1 MHKVDVASAPGGEA
15 SVRTRGEN
23 YFPGIH
29 EEGAGAPAHSLNL
42 LKQSA
47 AHLMQREGQHVIPPD
62 ATAEQVMEA
71 LQGRAQ
77 SGARMA
83 TSRRLEQEV
92 RKTLGLKAGEEVPP
106 EIADLFNI
114 NVRATGAARTPA
126 EKWADRWR
134 TVVTAPKAAV
144 VGTGPRHIANIA
156 NLALNQPGGIQASA
170 RALPTFAKLMAK
182 PGDRNAILKSG
193 INLGAIE
200 PNPERS
206 TAVIDLLKK
215 LPGPLSLP
223 GKAMEAS
230 NRATWSFD
238 DAMAQALAEQNV
250 KRGMKGYQ
258 AGRAAR
264 RGLVDYENL
273 SPFAEKAKN
282 VMPFASFNTSLP
294 KAVASGVLSDPMRAA
309 FLSRLTGG
317 AMYGSDYNANGTN
330 FRSYLPTGEIGRLAN
345 STREPFK
352 YARKSLSQGVT
363 VPAGAL
369 ESAFEHGIGIPK
381 GYFQPHGKYPAELP
395 FSTYGQDPLTKQG
408 LASLLLQL
416 GVSGVPLG
424 QQGLS
429 QTGMGRF
436 KPQSVLDYLLL
447 SGGGQL
453 PLR

>member
-1 MHKVDVASAPGGEA
+1 LL
-15 SVRTRGEN
+15 TRSSN
-23 YFPGIH
+23 
-29 EEGAGAPAHSLNL
+29 SN
-42 LKQSA
+42 
-47 AHLMQREGQHVIPPD
+47 MQREGQHVLGPEVTGP
-62 ATAEQVMEA
+62 QVMEA
-71 LQGRAQ
+71 LQGRAR
-77 SGARMA
+77 SGADMA
-83 TSRRLEQEV
+83 TSRRLEAEV
-92 RKTLGLKAGEEVPP
+92 KKTLGLKPTDEIPP
-106 EIADLFNI
+106 EISDMFNV
-114 NVRATGAARTPA
+114 NVRASGTARTPA

-144 VGTGPRHIANIA
+144 VGTGPRHMANIA
-156 NLALNQPGGIQASA
+156 NLAVNQPGGIQASA

-206 TAVIDLLKK
+206 TAIIDLLKK

-282 VMPFASFNTSLP
+282 VMPFAAFNTSLP
-294 KAVASGVLSDPMRAA
+294 KAVASGVLADPMRAA
-309 FLSRLTGG
+309 FLSRATGG
-317 AMYGSDYNANGTN
+317 AMYGADYDNGSGTT
-330 FRSYLPTGEIGRLAN
+330 FRSYLPTGELGRIAN
-345 STREPFK
+345 SPREPFK

-363 VPAGAL
+363 VPLGAL
-369 ESAFEHGIGIPK
+369 ESSFEHGMGLPK
-381 GYFQPHGKYPAELP
+381 GEFQPHGKYPAKLP

-408 LASLLLQL
+408 LTSLLLQL

-424 QQGLS
+424 QQGLG
-429 QTGMGRF
+429 QAGMGRF
-436 KPQSVLDYLLL
+436 KPQSLLDYLLL

>member
-1 MHKVDVASAPGGEA
+1 
-15 SVRTRGEN
+15 
-23 YFPGIH
+23 
-29 EEGAGAPAHSLNL
+29 
-42 LKQSA
+42 
-47 AHLMQREGQHVIPPD
+47 
-62 ATAEQVMEA
+62 
-71 LQGRAQ
+71 
-77 SGARMA
+77 MA

-106 EIADLFNI
+106 EISDLFNI

-126 EKWADRWR
+126 ERWADRWR

-144 VGTGPRHIANIA
+144 VGTGPRHMANIA
-156 NLALNQPGGIQASA
+156 NLALNQPGGGIQAFA

-282 VMPFASFNTSLP
+282 VMPFAELQY
-294 KAVASGVLSDPMRAA
+294 VAPEGCR
-309 FLSRLTGG
+309 
-317 AMYGSDYNANGTN
+317 
-330 FRSYLPTGEIGRLAN
+330 
-345 STREPFK
+345 
-352 YARKSLSQGVT
+352 
-363 VPAGAL
+363 
-369 ESAFEHGIGIPK
+369 
-381 GYFQPHGKYPAELP
+381 
-395 FSTYGQDPLTKQG
+395 
-408 LASLLLQL
+408 
-416 GVSGVPLG
+416 
-424 QQGLS
+424 
-429 QTGMGRF
+429 
-436 KPQSVLDYLLL
+436 
-447 SGGGQL
+447 
-453 PLR
+453 